1 LHHQEKAQTER
12 LVCFSRIAI
21 YTPSC
26 HARVSLCFFTNPTH
40 ICTFSL
46 ASPLVH
52 SPPPPHP
59 PRQIASLK
67 SSAAQ
72 SAKEKAE
79 IEAVLTS
86 TASRLTLVQN
96 DLRGEN
102 DALSAQVSWTVST
115 FYRAFDEACGSFLCI
130 LF

>member
-1 LHHQEKAQTER
+1 L
-12 LVCFSRIAI
+12 L
-21 YTPSC
+21 
-26 HARVSLCFFTNPTH
+26 
-40 ICTFSL
+40 
-46 ASPLVH
+46 SPLRLTFARFF
-52 SPPPPHP
+52 SPRASLILPPFPHP

-102 DALSAQVSWTVST
+102 DALSAQV
-115 FYRAFDEACGSFLCI
+115 
-130 LF
+130 